1 MRGKQKVQK
10 AKRLKRTP
18 VDCEDFWGWRC
29 ADVAA
34 SVDWEKLQQG
44 LDALMSPRLWAN
56 QLSLR
61 KVAGAVPLQLR
72 ELPGTEALSGSARG
86 RKQSIWEASNLP
98 ARNSSEPS
106 AFTSPPC
113 FLVSSSIALQASTGK
128 GRGWYATEPLDAGV
142 MVLIE
147 RPLVAVLDG
156 EWRDESWADCGSSDS
171 AALGIELARCY
182 SSSLASLLSGFH
194 PQEAV
199 PANDDDSDEEDEPVL
214 KDAMRRALNTA
225 WKPVDIPEGTRKR
238 LEDVVRLNSLGFY
251 TNSEQLCHHENF
263 AALTGNGLF
272 ALASGF
278 NHSCEPSLQ
287 RCSFADLTA
296 FVTNQPVAAGSEL
309 CISYIESELLCAPK
323 SLRSQSL
330 NRDFVCACTRCQKQE
345 GTPEEAAVEKNFMRV
360 DAQVQ
365 ANLAL
370 LPPKERVRAVAAAL
384 EGRLDEEAEEPEE
397 EEPVEEAEVASAH
410 SCEKDELHEAK
421 PPKVVL
427 LGKDAQE
434 LRVVQALAF
443 MQMQEWESAFQVWR
457 QNAAFSCH
465 HCPPFDESLVVYAM
479 QAALCK
485 AQSSSLGAA
494 DNIDY
499 ARLAIEAHCRAFG
512 VDNFAWRYA
521 KEVEESRVSSETK
534 NLFWSA
540 ARREALGI
548 RPFAEAVRD
557 WCFKPDEVPPAFRS
571 FTS

>member
-1 MRGKQKVQK
+1 MRGKQKAQK

-18 VDCEDFWGWRC
+18 VDCDDFWGWRC
-29 ADVAA
+29 ADVAT

-44 LDALMSPRLWAN
+44 LDSLMSPRLWAN
-56 QLSLR
+56 QLTLR

-72 ELPGTEALSGSARG
+72 DLGSASGSA
-86 RKQSIWEASNLP
+86 RKQSIWEASKLP
-98 ARNSSEPS
+98 AGKASEASASTPPPS
-106 AFTSPPC
+106 
-113 FLVSSSIALQASTGK
+113 FLVSSSIAMQASTGK
-128 GRGWYATEPLDAGV
+128 GRGWYATEPLDTGV

-156 EWRDESWADCGSSDS
+156 EWRDESWAECGSSDS
-171 AALGIELARCY
+171 AALSVELARCY

-199 PANDDDSDEEDEPVL
+199 QANDADSDEEEEPIL
-214 KDAMRRALNTA
+214 RDAMRTALNTA
-225 WKPVDIPEGTRKR
+225 WKPVDISEGARER

-287 RCSFADLTA
+287 RCSFGDLTA

-330 NRDFVCACTRCQKQE
+330 NRDFVCACTRCHKQE
-345 GTPEEAAVEKNFMRV
+345 GAPEEAAVERNFMRV

-384 EGRLDEEAEEPEE
+384 EGHLDEAEEPEE
-397 EEPVEEAEVASAH
+397 EEEEAVEEVEVASAH
-410 SCEKDELHEAK
+410 SREKDVSEHEAK
-421 PPKVVL
+421 APKVVL

-434 LRVVQALAF
+434 LRVVQAQAF

-465 HCPPFDESLVVYAM
+465 HCPPFDEALVVYAM

-485 AQSSSLGAA
+485 AESSNLAGA

-499 ARLAIEAHCRAFG
+499 VRLAVEAHCRAFG
-512 VDNFAWRYA
+512 VNNFAWRYA

-540 ARREALGI
+540 ARREAPRI

-557 WCFKPDEVPPAFRS
+557 WCFKPDEVPPAFQS